1 MSCRV
6 LTQVG
11 SRLVER
17 GVGCPG
23 GVLAGVHNHARKLW
37 HEFRSSGPQHTA
49 KLAATWMSQ
58 HLLRVSP
65 DFVQHRYLLSERVC
79 RDFDYTVQGG
89 PFLGLKL
96 DPASYW
102 SAADRGAMVLGQY
115 EKQVLAELSRL
126 ASPDGLLVDVGAGD
140 GYYAVGALRGGLVS
154 STVCFEMSE
163 QGRAAIRSNAE
174 TNGIASGDLTILGTA
189 TPTFLDDLPPTAWE
203 LSSKVVLL
211 MDVEG
216 AEFDLLSRENLER
229 MRDFSLIV
237 ELHEPRHHQPSRV
250 DDLVARTQGIFST
263 RIIET
268 GSRNPSQIDYL
279 SNWCDDDRWLLMSE
293 SRAYAMRWLVME
305 PRTHTSPTNLSS
317 E

>member
-1 MSCRV
+1 MHHYAYTVWRE
-6 LTQVG
+6 L
-11 SRLVER
+11 
-17 GVGCPG
+17 
-23 GVLAGVHNHARKLW
+23 
-37 HEFRSSGPQHTA
+37 RSSGPQHTA

-58 HLLRVSP
+58 HVLRVSP

-79 RDFDYTVQGG
+79 REFDYTVQEG
-89 PFLGLKL
+89 PFRGLKL

-115 EKQVLAELSRL
+115 ERQVLAELSRL

-140 GYYAVGALRGGLVS
+140 GYYAVGALRGGLVR

-189 TPTFLDDLPPTAWE
+189 TTTFLDDLPPTAWE
-203 LSSKVVLL
+203 SSTRVLLL

-216 AEFDLLSRENLER
+216 AEFDLLSRQNLER
-229 MRDFSLIV
+229 MHDFSIIV

-250 DDLVARTQGIFST
+250 DDLITRAQDIFAT
-263 RIIET
+263 HIIET
-268 GSRNPSQIDYL
+268 GSRSPSEIEYL

-293 SRAYAMRWLVME
+293 SRAYEMRWLVME
-305 PRTHTSPTNLSS
+305 PRARNSPTNLPSA
-317 E
+317 